1 MKNKS
6 IDFFETQFRRQVTAG
21 EYALNPFEQ
30 AAAPFVSGR
39 ALDLGCGLGN
49 LSIEAARKGTSVT
62 AVDASPAAIQRI
74 QQTAATEKLDIQA
87 VLADLDQYAIQGR
100 FDTVIAI
107 GLLMFFRRDRALKML
122 NDVKNVVAPG
132 GKAIVNVLVEG
143 TTYLDMFDGD
153 NHYLFG
159 CDELADQFSG
169 WRMLLSRIDSFDAP
183 NNTKKIFLTVIAEK
197 PG

>member
-6 IDFFETQFRRQVTAG
+6 VDFFETQFRRQVATG
-21 EYALNPFEQ
+21 EYVLNPFEQ

-39 ALDLGCGLGN
+39 VLDLGCGLGN
-49 LSIEAARKGTSVT
+49 LSIEAARNGASAT

-74 QQTAATEKLDIQA
+74 QKTAIAENLDIEA
-87 VLADLDQYAIQGR
+87 VLADLDKYAINGQ

-107 GLLMFFRRDRALKML
+107 GLLMFFRRERALKML
-122 NDVKNVVAPG
+122 NDVRNAVAPR
-132 GKAIVNVLVEG
+132 GKAIVNVLIEG

-153 NHYLFG
+153 NYYLFG
-159 CDELADQFSG
+159 RDGLVDQFAG
-169 WRMLLSRIDSFDAP
+169 WRMLLSRHDSFDAH